1 MAVNVGQQIGEAQ
14 YTTLRSGINLVMG
27 TPTGTG
33 TGAAGYLQSTSAPSV
48 SPGDKVTA
56 TAWNAL
62 KTDAVKAYTH
72 QVGSAPS
79 PALATVNT
87 DSGIT
92 KAIHDALETT
102 INFIKASGNRFSIA
116 AGQSSTTSAR
126 SKTKSNWNGTQVHDV
141 QFTWASANA
150 AKAFFNAGGKL
161 VFSSTLSYTGSEA
174 KTLDWKSMAAG
185 PGVVTMDHIG
195 VSKTGSTGTV
205 INDGFYDLNTNY
217 RYLVSKTGTNP
228 YSENDYQ
235 IQAKSITNGVRIRMI
250 YRDDDT
256 GDQTGV
262 GPAVD
267 ENVKGTLTS
276 ALSYIRATGSNVQV
290 AAPTISTG
298 SSNTFT

>member
-1 MAVNVGQQIGEAQ
+1 MLIIFSQRLVSSTDRLATL
-14 YTTLRSGINLVMG
+14 YTFISIFSHHSILS
-27 TPTGTG
+27 
-33 TGAAGYLQSTSAPSV
+33 S
-48 SPGDKVTA
+48 
-56 TAWNAL
+56 L

-161 VFSSTLSYTGSEA
+161 VLSSTLSYTGSEA